1 MDIRELLKNRNN
13 KSSYNLGLN
22 KQDDIR
28 DNLNRRFVENI
39 AANTYDLS
47 QYSDELESFK
57 KYNVAINPF
66 DSYEDLQKARAAN
79 QSGLEQFGNFLVQ
92 SVAGEVFLGGLEG
105 FGNIFDGLMNIV
117 TDGGYEGSA
126 YTQTMYDARQNLK
139 KNFEIYRENPN
150 ASWDTGDFGWWMDSA
165 VSIATT
171 ASLLIP
177 AAGWARGLSYIGK
190 LSGLSKLGRATSRFA
205 ARGLARLPGKGKAIA
220 GDFGAMRTA
229 AARAGRI
236 DKTIRGSTGIITQ
249 AALSRTGESF
259 MEARDIYNDIYANA
273 KENIEGMLQY
283 DKENGTNEFAKFIA
297 NNPEFRGMSIDD
309 IAKQIA
315 KKSADKTFYNDLWM
329 IAMDVPQF
337 KALGSIWG
345 KGAKRASTVS
355 ERIAVAN
362 QKKLLAG
369 ATNEQLI
376 KNNIVNRTKES
387 IKYALK
393 NPKDSFLALEFGEG
407 FEEMYQG
414 IQSEKGMEVAAKYFD
429 PSLSTRTLG
438 SYLSD
443 PSIWEQGFWGVL
455 GGVGFNKI
463 GKGLQK
469 GSHKIQGLWNKSHM
483 TAEDYELWNRSAD
496 KIALEQLNGVTDN
509 TKKFI
514 EEMKQVNDGINPYNF
529 VIDESTGQYLIKDG
543 NLVNETI
550 DENQKDLLKE
560 HAIKTFVDNAALDA
574 VDNGTIDLMKQIVG
588 SSEFDKFIADNGVR
602 LSSADKALS
611 KQVVAR
617 MDEVAG
623 LYYTA
628 LNDVNSLTEDSNP
641 YVTKNAAR
649 SIVRNKLISQDYD
662 AQLGNIN
669 TRIDEANDTG
679 ANFSPFEEKVLFD
692 SIQDT
697 LNRLKI
703 QRTNLQAQYD
713 KEEISKS
720 AFELHNKEI
729 ERSERE
735 LVSLAAKTTTQGAFM
750 EIKDAIQ
757 DFNYNTQEVL
767 DQLDN
772 FFKTYND
779 SINNKQ
785 SGIAKPTDTIEQLI
799 KQKAAV
805 SIRKAFT
812 NSKIPV
818 TKKDYE
824 DLYDEFSYSM
834 DAMMIKKTNDA
845 IDRIKN
851 YLRNAKDFN
860 KALSDIMKEDTGD
873 KNIDEALSFIKY
885 GYYTQDATNGRLRGQ
900 TASNLQLATVIDEIS
915 KERQTAEERNK
926 EAKEQGVELPSNEEL
941 DSGSPSTGNKTQTG
955 PAVPS
960 GTTNAN
966 NAVVTENPVENTVS
980 DEIPN
985 TGVQTAPDEEIIT
998 DKSIPDVENPLTINM
1013 QQKELEEQAQ
1023 IAAGYETDSLK
1034 ASLDASKYVMHIGFK
1049 ETGRFNNITKALE
1062 SGDTSKYEEF
1072 IKEVTDFLISRGYS
1086 KNLAEVTAKT
1096 AFTNTV
1102 ASFAAMDNKNVFAKL
1117 AQQLAIGFGEKGAKQ
1132 YSITELIDGKGI
1144 DEIVEEFLNEY
1155 SRLVDND
1162 NIDGFHIINME
1173 SLFEYILSNKDID
1186 IQTAAYIYNNI
1197 GKFISTHDGS
1207 KFKFTGFNPS
1217 REYSAKQFFDRINER
1232 KARTI
1237 AAKGNVHISP
1247 IESDQRSTDYTNA
1260 LIAAAN
1266 GAPTYVK
1273 IEGTSRKDGNVE
1285 LDENGKPL
1293 NTHIAVYVDIKKG
1306 KRVVPVK
1313 IGILRTV
1320 KADSDLTNLS
1330 PISHYSG
1337 FSNAIRVNNNGSISL
1352 DCDFLFYA
1360 LINDRNKDKNVN
1372 QLFRDLVNYYI
1383 TTQDI
1388 KDRLNSR
1395 VITPQQAQKEF
1406 AEAMPLDT
1414 ARRILSNPLVTRLLQ
1429 SERYKF
1435 YKKEKLDEVSMASR
1449 LTKSICSILFYK
1461 YEGDPLN
1468 STSNDMAIDT
1478 MSMTQRYEE
1487 WKAKVYDNYTHTYE
1501 LQNGLKDNDSKV
1513 SINVN
1518 VGYSTQLNI
1527 VSDKEKYPNIEDAGF
1542 DVDKNSPNHTP
1553 LVIVNPE
1560 GHLVDEDGNDYGAAD
1575 IRIAAYSMGFLVHN
1589 KDNVKYVAYFNS
1601 AQELNGSP
1609 IYAAVQNELYYLV
1622 KKQLYNTVEDTHDAN
1637 FDEIFNK
1644 LIELF
1649 SPKGMFIFNDFNTV
1663 ILADRL
1669 KSFATIAAK
1678 DKNGNKKNLITFY
1691 RKNIDNVT
1699 NSNAIGLYIP
1709 RLGKQIAI
1717 TDIKDTKVKNV
1728 GVVTKQEIRAALN
1741 SAFKEM
1747 LSSVKLNKSL
1757 NVMRNRGINGT
1768 QSRYFRRENGK
1779 FIVNLGGNDYTYE
1792 NYGDFMLK
1800 NRAFNT
1806 NVDGSSGSFVIG
1818 VLDENEI
1825 SINTRIR
1832 DTTQDVN
1839 PENTFVSDLLFND
1852 KNVKRKTVDTK
1863 DILEAAGVLQD
1874 KIDVLL
1880 GTNSGMPIVTKRV
1893 TGDTDDDSDVNAYY
1907 NPDDNKVYITQKG
1920 ASAMNSN
1927 PTNTIRLI
1935 LHENLHRLFHNKKS
1949 YTDAERERI
1958 IEELKE
1964 VYDYTVQ
1971 QLKRDRASGKIS
1983 EALYNSISDVLNKA
1997 TVSNDDQVQM
2007 EEFLME
2013 CLTQPAIANYLN
2025 NTDYHSEVDID
2036 GIPQRKKS
2044 IFQKIMDI
2052 LLDLLGI
2059 NTNRIRNNS
2068 ILAREYMILSKTD
2081 NATDNGMFD
2090 KSVKSDNTQSPVE
2103 GTPSPNA
2110 APTSTPIN
2118 KPTSE
2123 PTFEKLAKV
2132 RQEIDEVR
2140 KGFESRIKRSDN
2152 FAEDHIY
2159 YIDGKPAETSVTQRI
2174 HGKQDIGDYG
2184 TPASAFGNT
2193 GDDAARV
2200 FFENKGR
2207 LPDNYR
2213 VPNTTDDDG
2222 ENSRQALERDLN
2234 KIKDYLDK
2242 RFGKGRYGVI
2252 TEEFPIGGIIN
2263 VNGVDKT
2270 IAGTMD
2276 MIVYTADGDIYI
2288 FDFKTKRLGENNGK
2302 IDDNTLNGY
2311 KRQVNIYR
2319 QLIVANYPQLAGKV
2333 KTGGLIKFI
2342 TDYPAPDKVEYRKH
2356 PNIPNQ
2362 LQVREDKDSE
2372 FVNIQ
2377 DSYIDYSIPYFFGNE
2392 DFEKYHII
2400 NVEQEDFVDE
2410 IKSLPEVNEQDIS
2423 NVDVAGSEMI
2433 QDEDSDENVDF
2444 DSYDFEDTSYME
2456 EDFDTDAETDSRTL
2470 KASTNLIEYNDR
2482 QDNIYTAE
2490 EQEILKN
2497 APRDSKGRLLAPNSE
2512 VSNLA
2517 KNEKQYA
2524 QVRTKAFK
2532 RWFGDWTK
2540 ITFDDNG
2547 NLIMPNDISKVVD
2560 KNGEPLVVYHYT
2572 DEVFNTFDINYFS
2585 RTDLGDHGRGFYFTP
2600 KSPEQDE
2607 GYFREQ
2613 YGHNVMSV
2621 FLNIKNPL
2629 YVTPHDNSKYFNRKL
2644 RPYKSHKEQLLYE
2657 IDVENF
2663 RKQDIENKL
2672 YGNDEENKKYKNPE
2686 YIGTEIETRRL
2697 EQVKNKINKLKEELS
2712 NLSEDYDE
2720 NAEYN
2725 TIIKELNQYD
2735 GVINK
2740 DFEIVVPNPNQIKSA
2755 TDNNGDFSLT
2765 DNNIY
2770 HAKTDLISPAE
2781 IYAPAVANGST
2792 DNAYGI
2798 QIVSNMNSYIN
2809 TFPPQYRGN
2818 IEQLLAYD
2826 ELNYTCQ

>member
-757 DFNYNTQEVL
+757 YFNYNTQEVL

-985 TGVQTAPDEEIIT
+985 TGVQTTPDEEIIT

-1049 ETGRFNNITKALE
+1049 ESGRFNNITKALE

-1102 ASFAAMDNKNVFAKL
+1102 ASFAAMDNKNAFAKL
-1117 AQQLAIGFGEKGAKQ
+1117 AQQLVMGFGQEGAKK
-1132 YSITELIDGKGI
+1132 YSITELIEGKGL
-1144 DEIVEEFLNEY
+1144 DEIVEDFLNEY
-1155 SRLVDND
+1155 SKLVN
-1162 NIDGFHIINME
+1162 NNSVDGIYIINMK
-1173 SLFEYILSNKDID
+1173 SLFNFILSNTEID
-1186 IQTAAYIYNNI
+1186 IRTAAYIYNNI
-1197 GKFISTHDGS
+1197 GKFIAAHDGS
-1207 KFKFTGFNPS
+1207 KFKFTGFS
-1217 REYSAKQFFDRINER
+1217 TSHEYSAKEFFDRLNED
-1232 KARTI
+1232 KAQTL
-1237 AAKGNVHISP
+1237 ASMDNMHFSL
-1247 IESDQRSTDYTNA
+1247 IEKDQRTPDYTKA
-1260 LIAAAN
+1260 LVAAAN
-1266 GAPTYVK
+1266 GAPSYVK

-1320 KADSDLTNLS
+1320 RASADFSS
-1330 PISHYSG
+1330 FSAVSHYSG
-1337 FSNAIRVNNNGSISL
+1337 FSNSITIDSIGQVHL
-1352 DCDFLFYA
+1352 DCDFLFEA
-1360 LINDRNKDKNVN
+1360 LINQHTTDSSAKE
-1372 QLFRDLVNYYI
+1372 LFDEMVKYYI
-1383 TTQDI
+1383 NVRSITSKLHSGQ
-1388 KDRLNSR
+1388 
-1395 VITPQQAQKEF
+1395 ITPKEAQEELSKT
-1406 AEAMPLDT
+1406 MSLDT
-1414 ARRILSNPLVTRLLQ
+1414 AKRILSNPLIAKLLQ
-1429 SERYKF
+1429 TERYKF
-1435 YKKEKLDEVSMASR
+1435 YKEENLNEITKAKKLVE
-1449 LTKSICSILFYK
+1449 SISSILFYNHK
-1461 YEGDPLN
+1461 FDNSDP
-1468 STSNDMAIDT
+1468 TSYDIDDMSIDT
-1478 MSMTQRYEE
+1478 ATMKMVYEN
-1487 WKAKVYDNYTHTYE
+1487 WKQIVHKNYLHTYE
-1501 LQNGLKDNDSKV
+1501 LQKGLTSEDSKV
-1513 SINVN
+1513 NINLN
-1518 VGYSTQLNI
+1518 VSYYTVLKTISNKTDYI
-1527 VSDKEKYPNIEDAGF
+1527 NIEDAGF
-1542 DVDKNSPNHTP
+1542 DINKNSPNYTP
-1553 LVIVNPE
+1553 LVIVNTE
-1560 GHLVDEDGNDYGAAD
+1560 GHMIGEDGTDYGLAD
-1575 IRIAAYSMGFLVHN
+1575 IAIGSYSMGFLVHN
-1589 KDNVKYVAYFNS
+1589 ENDIKLVAYFNS
-1601 AQELNGSP
+1601 AQELNGSQ
-1609 IYAAVQNELYYLV
+1609 IHAAIQNELYYIV

-1649 SPKGMFIFNDFNTV
+1649 NPKGAFIFNNFNSIFRV
-1663 ILADRL
+1663 PKD
-1669 KSFATIAAK
+1669 KSFGTIGIKQGK
-1678 DKNGNKKNLITFY
+1678 DKDGKDIVKNLITFY
-1691 RKNIDNVT
+1691 LKNVDGT
-1699 NSNAIGLYIP
+1699 NSHAIGLYIP
-1709 RLGKQIAI
+1709 RLGKQVPITAI
-1717 TDIKDTKVKNV
+1717 TDTKIKNV
-1728 GVVTKQEIRAALN
+1728 GVITKQEIRAALN
-1741 SAFKEM
+1741 SAFKEI

-1779 FIVNLGGNDYTYE
+1779 FIVNLGGNDYVYE

-1806 NVDGSSGSFVIG
+1806 NVDGSSGSFVNRY
-1818 VLDENEI
+1818 LNEKNVT
-1825 SINTRIR
+1825 INTRVR
-1832 DTTQDVN
+1832 DTSGDVAVT
-1839 PENTFVSDLLFND
+1839 NTFVSDLLFND
-1852 KNVKRKTVDTK
+1852 KNPKRKTVDTK
-1863 DILEAAGVLQD
+1863 DILEAAGVSQE

-1880 GTNSGMPIVTKRV
+1880 GTNSGMQISVKRV
-1893 TGDTDDDSDVNAYY
+1893 KASSVDDGHTNAYY
-1907 NPDDNKVYITQKG
+1907 NRDDNTIYITHKG
-1920 ASAMNSN
+1920 ATSMNN
-1927 PTNTIRLI
+1927 HPINAIRII
-1935 LHENLHRLFHNKKS
+1935 LHENLHRLFHNGNFNDK
-1949 YTDAERERI
+1949 ERQRI

-1964 VYDYTVQ
+1964 VYDYTIE
-1971 QLKRDRASGKIS
+1971 QLKNDKDKFNKDTYKHI
-1983 EALYNSISDVLNKA
+1983 IDVLKTA
-1997 TVSNDDQVQM
+1997 TSSNNEQVAM

-2013 CLTQPAIANYLN
+2013 CLTQPVLIEYLN
-2025 NTDYHSEVDID
+2025 NTNYHSEVNID
-2036 GIPQRKKS
+2036 GIPQSKKS
-2044 IFQKIMDI
+2044 IFQKIIDI
-2052 LLDLLGI
+2052 LLDLMGI
-2059 NTNRIRNNS
+2059 KSNRIRNNS

-2081 NATDNGMFD
+2081 NATDNGIFD
-2090 KSVKSDNTQSPVE
+2090 KSVKSNNTQSPVE
-2103 GTPSPNA
+2103 ETPSPNA

-2123 PTFEKLAKV
+2123 LTSEKLAKV

-2152 FAEDHIY
+2152 FTEDHIY

-2207 LPDNYR
+2207 LPDNYI

-2302 IDDNTLNGY
+2302 INDNTLNGY
-2311 KRQVNIYR
+2311 KQQVNIYR
-2319 QLIVANYPQLAGKV
+2319 QLIVANYPQLAGRV

-2456 EDFDTDAETDSRTL
+2456 EDFDTDVETDNQTL

-2497 APRDSKGRLLAPNSE
+2497 APRDSQGRLLAPNSE

-2524 QVRTKAFK
+2524 QVRTKNFK
-2532 RWFGDWTK
+2532 RWFGDWE
-2540 ITFDDNG
+2540 
-2547 NLIMPNDISKVVD
+2547 NDPANASKVVD
-2560 KNGEPLVVYHYT
+2560 ENGEPLVVYHGSTRTSKEAPSIVSIEYFTTPDIEQAASYT
-2572 DEVFNTFDINYFS
+2572 GYFE
-2585 RTDLGDHGRGFYFTP
+2585 GRG
-2600 KSPEQDE
+2600 K
-2607 GYFREQ
+2607 RED
-2613 YGHNVMSV
+2613 YIRSV
-2621 FLNIKNPL
+2621 FMNLRNPL
-2629 YVTPHDNSKYFNRKL
+2629 IIDNNNQPFYKVTYKGKTINSDSLISIAKHDGYDGF
-2644 RPYKSHKEQLLYE
+2644 LLY
-2657 IDVENF
+2657 
-2663 RKQDIENKL
+2663 
-2672 YGNDEENKKYKNPE
+2672 
-2686 YIGTEIETRRL
+2686 
-2697 EQVKNKINKLKEELS
+2697 
-2712 NLSEDYDE
+2712 
-2720 NAEYN
+2720 N
-2725 TIIKELNQYD
+2725 T
-2735 GVINK
+2735 K
-2740 DFEIVVPNPNQIKSA
+2740 DFGDNIDAVNIDKIISPATFAAFNSSNQIKSA

-2798 QIVSNMNSYIN
+2798 QIVSNMKSYIN

-2818 IEQLLAYD
+2818 IEQLLAND

>member
-1 MDIRELLKNRNN
+1 MTIEEFLKGDNISISNRNN
-13 KSSYNLGLN
+13 NSNLVKSDTYEEPTNYGINLASHL
-22 KQDDIR
+22 
-28 DNLNRRFVENI
+28 
-39 AANTYDLS
+39 AAHSYDLTHLDNP
-47 QYSDELESFK
+47 DENWGE
-57 KYNVAINPF
+57 YNVHINPV
-66 DSYEDLQKARAAN
+66 DSYENLQKERARN
-79 QSGLEQFGNFLVQ
+79 QSGWEQFGNFLMQAV
-92 SVAGEVFLGGLEG
+92 VGEVAIGTLEG
-105 FGNIFDGLMNIV
+105 FGNIFDGFMNIV
-117 TDGGYEGSA
+117 TDGRYEGSG
-126 YTQTMYDARQNLK
+126 YTQTMYDIGESIK
-139 KNFEIYRENPN
+139 KNFEIYRENPD
-150 ASWDTGDFGWWMDSA
+150 ASWDIGDFGWWMNNA
-165 VSIATT
+165 VSIAST

-177 AAGWARGLSYIGK
+177 AAGWARGLGYVGK
-190 LSGLSKLGRATSRFA
+190 LSRLSKLGRATSRFA
-205 ARGLARLPGKGKAIA
+205 ARGLARLPGKSKAIA
-220 GDFGAMRTA
+220 GDFGAMKTA

-236 DKTIRGSTGIITQ
+236 DKSIRGGTGIITQ
-249 AALSRTGESF
+249 AALSRTGENF
-259 MEARDIYNDIYANA
+259 MEARDIYNDVYANA
-273 KENIEGMLQY
+273 KDNIEGMIQY

-297 NNPEFRGMSIDD
+297 NNPEFKGMSVDE

-315 KKSADKTFYNDLWM
+315 KKSADKTFYNDFWM
-329 IAMDVPQF
+329 LVMDIPQF

-376 KNNIVNRTKES
+376 KNNIINRTKES

-393 NPKDSFLALEFGEG
+393 NPKDSFLALELGEG

-429 PSLSTRTLG
+429 PSLNTRTLG

-469 GSHKIQGLWNKSHM
+469 GSHKIQGLWNKKHM
-483 TAEDYELWNRSAD
+483 TAEDYERWNRSAD
-496 KIALEQLNGVTDN
+496 KIAFEQLNGVTDS

-514 EEMKQVNDGINPYNF
+514 EEMKQINDGTNPYNF

-662 AQLGNIN
+662 AQLDNIN

-679 ANFSPFEEKVLFD
+679 ANFNPFEEKVLFD
-692 SIQDT
+692 SIQGT

-713 KEEISKS
+713 KGEISES

-735 LVSLAAKTTTQGAFM
+735 LVSLAARTTTQGAFN
-750 EIKDAIQ
+750 EIKEAIQ
-757 DFNYNTQEVL
+757 DFNYDTQEVL
-767 DQLDN
+767 DQLDK

-779 SINNKQ
+779 SINNEQ
-785 SGIAKPTDTIEQLI
+785 SDIAKPTDTIEQLI

-851 YLRNAKDFN
+851 YLRNSKDFD

-900 TASNLQLATVIDEIS
+900 TASNLQLATVIDEIR

-941 DSGSPSTGNKTQTG
+941 DSGSPFTGNETQTG
-955 PAVPS
+955 PTVPS
-960 GTTNAN
+960 GTTNSN
-966 NAVVTENPVENTVS
+966 NAVVTENPVEDTVS

-985 TGVQTAPDEEIIT
+985 TGVQTTPDEEIIT
-998 DKSIPDVENPLTINM
+998 DKSIPDVENPLTVNM

-1034 ASLDASKYVMHIGFK
+1034 ASLDASKYVMQIGFK
-1049 ETGRFNNITKALE
+1049 ESGRFNNITKALE

-1086 KNLAEVTAKT
+1086 KNLAEVTAKS

-1117 AQQLAIGFGEKGAKQ
+1117 AQQLAMGFGEKGAKQ

-1155 SRLVDND
+1155 SNLVN
-1162 NIDGFHIINME
+1162 NNSVDGVHIINME
-1173 SLFEYILSNKDID
+1173 SLFNFILSNSEID
-1186 IQTAAYIYNNI
+1186 IRTAAYIYNNI
-1197 GKFISTHDGS
+1197 GKFIAAHDGS
-1207 KFKFTGFNPS
+1207 KFKFTGFS
-1217 REYSAKQFFDRINER
+1217 TSHEYSAKEFFDRLNED
-1232 KARTI
+1232 KAQTL
-1237 AAKGNVHISP
+1237 ASMDNMHFSP
-1247 IESDQRSTDYTNA
+1247 IEKDQRTHDYTNA

-1273 IEGTSRKDGNVE
+1273 IEGTSRKDSNIE

-1320 KADSDLTNLS
+1320 KANSDLTNFS

-1337 FSNAIRVNNNGSISL
+1337 FSNSITIDNTGQVHL
-1352 DCDFLFYA
+1352 DCDFLFEA
-1360 LINDRNKDKNVN
+1360 LINQHTTDSSAKELFDEMVKYYVNV
-1372 QLFRDLVNYYI
+1372 RSI
-1383 TTQDI
+1383 TSKLHSGQ
-1388 KDRLNSR
+1388 
-1395 VITPQQAQKEF
+1395 ITAKEAQEELSKT
-1406 AEAMPLDT
+1406 MSLDT
-1414 ARRILSNPLVTRLLQ
+1414 AKRILSNPLIDKLLRT
-1429 SERYKF
+1429 ERYKF
-1435 YKKEKLDEVSMASR
+1435 YKEESLNEITKAKKLVE
-1449 LTKSICSILFYK
+1449 SISSILFYDHK
-1461 YEGDPLN
+1461 FDTADP
-1468 STSNDMAIDT
+1468 TGYDIDDMSIDT
-1478 MSMTQRYEE
+1478 ATMKMVYEN
-1487 WKAKVYDNYTHTYE
+1487 WKQIVHKNYLHTYE
-1501 LQNGLKDNDSKV
+1501 LQKGLTSEDSKV
-1513 SINVN
+1513 NINLN
-1518 VGYSTQLNI
+1518 VSYHTVLKTISNKADY
-1527 VSDKEKYPNIEDAGF
+1527 VNIEDAGF
-1542 DVDKNSPNHTP
+1542 DIDKNSPNYTP
-1553 LVIVNPE
+1553 LIIVNPE
-1560 GHLVDEDGNDYGAAD
+1560 GHMISEDGTDYGLAD
-1575 IRIAAYSMGFLVHN
+1575 IAIGSYSMGFLVHN
-1589 KDNVKYVAYFNS
+1589 ENDVKLVAYFNS
-1601 AQELNGSP
+1601 AQELNGGE
-1609 IYAAVQNELYYLV
+1609 IHKAINKEITNLIT
-1622 KKQLYNTVEDTHDAN
+1622 KQLYNTIENEHDAN
-1637 FDEIFNK
+1637 FDEIINK

-1649 SPKGMFIFNDFNTV
+1649 NPKGAFIFNNFNS
-1663 ILADRL
+1663 IFRIPKD
-1669 KSFATIAAK
+1669 KSFGTIGIKQGK
-1678 DKNGNKKNLITFY
+1678 DKDGKDIVKNLITFY
-1691 RKNIDNVT
+1691 LKNVDGT
-1699 NSNAIGLYIP
+1699 NSHAIGLYIP
-1709 RLGKQIAI
+1709 RLGKQVPITAIA
-1717 TDIKDTKVKNV
+1717 DTKTKD
-1728 GVVTKQEIRAALN
+1728 GQIVTKQEIRAALN
-1741 SAFKEM
+1741 NAFKEI

-1779 FIVNLGGNDYTYE
+1779 FVINLGGKDYVYE
-1792 NYGDFMLK
+1792 NYGDFMLQ

-1806 NVDGSSGSFVIG
+1806 NVDGSDGSFVNRY
-1818 VLDENEI
+1818 LNEKNI
-1825 SINTRIR
+1825 TINTRVR
-1832 DTTQDVN
+1832 DTSEDVTVT
-1839 PENTFVSDLLFND
+1839 NTFVSDLLFND

-1863 DILEAAGVLQD
+1863 DILEAAGVPQE

-1893 TGDTDDDSDVNAYY
+1893 TGDTDDDSDANAYY

-1920 ASAMNSN
+1920 AAVMNSN

-1935 LHENLHRLFHNKKS
+1935 LHENLHRLFHNKKN
-1949 YTDAERERI
+1949 YTDAQRERI

-1971 QLKRDRASGKIS
+1971 QLQRDRANGKIS
-1983 EALYNSISDVLNKA
+1983 EALYNSIIGELNKA
-1997 TVSNDDQVQM
+1997 TISNEKEVQM

-2013 CLTQPAIANYLN
+2013 CLTQRAIANYLN

-2068 ILAREYMILSKTD
+2068 ILAREYMILSRTD
-2081 NATDNGMFD
+2081 RATDNGMFD
-2090 KSVKSDNTQSPVE
+2090 KSAKSDNTQSPVE
-2103 GTPSPNA
+2103 RTSSPSVA
-2110 APTSTPIN
+2110 HTSAPIN

-2123 PTFEKLAKV
+2123 STSEKLAKV

-2174 HGKQDIGDYG
+2174 HGKQDVGDYG

-2207 LPDNYR
+2207 LPDNYN

-2252 TEEFPIGGIIN
+2252 TEEFPIGGVIN

-2276 MIVYTADGDIYI
+2276 MVVYTADGDIYI

-2311 KRQVNIYR
+2311 KQQVNIYR
-2319 QLIVANYPQLAGKV
+2319 QLIVANYPQLAGRV
-2333 KTGGLIKFI
+2333 KAGGLIKFI

-2372 FVNIQ
+2372 FINIQ

-2392 DFEKYHII
+2392 DFEKHHII
-2400 NVEQEDFVDE
+2400 NIEQEDFVDE
-2410 IKSLPEVNEQDIS
+2410 IKSLPEVTEQDVS
-2423 NVDVAGSEMI
+2423 NVDIAGSEMI

-2444 DSYDFEDTSYME
+2444 NSYDFEDTSYME
-2456 EDFDTDAETDSRTL
+2456 EDFDTDVETDNNRL
-2470 KASTNLIEYNDR
+2470 KASTNLIE
-2482 QDNIYTAE
+2482 
-2490 EQEILKN
+2490 
-2497 APRDSKGRLLAPNSE
+2497 
-2512 VSNLA
+2512 
-2517 KNEKQYA
+2517 
-2524 QVRTKAFK
+2524 F
-2532 RWFGDWTK
+2532 
-2540 ITFDDNG
+2540 
-2547 NLIMPNDISKVVD
+2547 
-2560 KNGEPLVVYHYT
+2560 
-2572 DEVFNTFDINYFS
+2572 
-2585 RTDLGDHGRGFYFTP
+2585 
-2600 KSPEQDE
+2600 
-2607 GYFREQ
+2607 
-2613 YGHNVMSV
+2613 
-2621 FLNIKNPL
+2621 
-2629 YVTPHDNSKYFNRKL
+2629 
-2644 RPYKSHKEQLLYE
+2644 
-2657 IDVENF
+2657 
-2663 RKQDIENKL
+2663 
-2672 YGNDEENKKYKNPE
+2672 NDE
-2686 YIGTEIETRRL
+2686 
-2697 EQVKNKINKLKEELS
+2697 Q
-2712 NLSEDYDE
+2712 
-2720 NAEYN
+2720 
-2725 TIIKELNQYD
+2725 
-2735 GVINK
+2735 
-2740 DFEIVVPNPNQIKSA
+2740 
-2755 TDNNGDFSLT
+2755 NNVS
-2765 DNNIY
+2765 
-2770 HAKTDLISPAE
+2770 SAE

-2798 QIVSNMNSYIN
+2798 QIVANMKSYIN
-2809 TFPPQYRGN
+2809 TFPPQYRDN